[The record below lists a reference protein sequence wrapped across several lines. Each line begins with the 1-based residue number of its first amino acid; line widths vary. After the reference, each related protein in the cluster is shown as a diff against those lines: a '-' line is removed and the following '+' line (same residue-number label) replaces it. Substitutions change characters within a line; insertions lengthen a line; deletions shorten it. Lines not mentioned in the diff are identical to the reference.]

1 MSTTESV
8 LLDTSIIVAHFRHEP
23 ALAEQLKSSTLYI
36 PLPVL
41 GELYY
46 GAFKSTHKAKT
57 LRQLNEFLLIC
68 AILPPDELTAQHYG
82 SVKADLEQA
91 GSRIPEND
99 LWIAAIAREHQLPL
113 VTRDQHFS
121 RITELKTLA
130 W

>member
-1 MSTTESV
+1 MSTTEIV
-8 LLDTSIIVAHFRHEP
+8 LLDTSIFVAHFRREP
-23 ALAEQLKSSTLYI
+23 ALAERLKSATLYI

-46 GAFKSTHKAKT
+46 GAFKSEHQAKT
-57 LRQLNEFLLIC
+57 LKQLQEFLRIC

-82 SVKADLEQA
+82 HIKADLERA
-91 GSRIPEND
+91 GSPIPEND

-113 VTRDQHFS
+113 VTRDRHFS
-121 RITELKTLA
+121 LVTGLTALA